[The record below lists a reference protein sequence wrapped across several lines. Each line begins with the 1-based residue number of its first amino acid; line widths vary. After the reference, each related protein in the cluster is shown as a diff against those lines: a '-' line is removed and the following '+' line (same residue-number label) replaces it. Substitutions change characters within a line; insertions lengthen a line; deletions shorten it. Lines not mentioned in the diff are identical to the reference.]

1 MTNSLELSALKKITW
16 RIMPYVMLVYFIGFF
31 DRINIGFAAMTMN
44 QNLVFQ
50 MPFLALAQDCFSLG
64 IS

>member
-1 MTNSLELSALKKITW
+1 MTNSIELSALKKITW

-44 QNLVFQ
+44 QELGFSDAVFG
-50 MPFLALAQDCFSLG
+50 LG
-64 IS
+64 A